1 VNLFKREPA
10 LVIGTVATVLV
21 CAYAYWRGLSVEEVL
36 VQVAALGATFVA
48 VRSQVTPYVDG
59 MFNKHGGTNT
69 GGVVN
74 DGGATTL
81 YDGPTS

>member
-10 LVIGTVATVLV
+10 LVIGTVATVLICV
-21 CAYAYWRGLSVEEVL
+21 YAYWRGLSVGEVL

-59 MFNKHGGTNT
+59 MFDKYGGSNAGAPDN
-69 GGVVN
+69 GG
-74 DGGATTL
+74 TTL
-81 YDGPTS
+81 YDGPTY